1 MLETE
6 RLRLR
11 DYTSEDF
18 EFLYS
23 MTSNE
28 KMMKYIGNG
37 QTRDRKETKATLN
50 KLFAMYKSHP
60 CYGHKLLISKTTEEL
75 IGHAGFFPQ
84 MIEEEEYIEIG
95 YWIDEKHWHQGYATE
110 IAKALRGFGEQKL
123 QLEEMISLVYVGNT
137 GSANVAEKNGM
148 QILKQVEL
156 NGKDVNVYS
165 TRITKD

>member
-6 RLRLR
+6 RLKLR
-11 DYTSEDF
+11 DYTKEDF
-18 EFLYS
+18 DFLYS

-37 QTRDRKETKATLN
+37 QTRDREETKATLN

-60 CYGHKLLISKTTEEL
+60 YHGHKLLISKTTGEL

-84 MIEEEEYIEIG
+84 TIEEEEYIEIG
-95 YWIDEKHWHQGYATE
+95 YWIEERYWNQGYATE
-110 IAKALRGFGEQKL
+110 IAKALRVFGEQKL
-123 QLEEMISLVYVGNT
+123 QLKEIISLVYVGNT

-148 QILKQVEL
+148 QISKQVEL
-156 NGKDVNVYS
+156 NGKDVNIYS
-165 TRITKD
+165 TKITKR

>member
-1 MLETE
+1 
-6 RLRLR
+6 
-11 DYTSEDF
+11 
-18 EFLYS
+18 
-23 MTSNE
+23 
-28 KMMKYIGNG
+28 
-37 QTRDRKETKATLN
+37 
-50 KLFAMYKSHP
+50 
-60 CYGHKLLISKTTEEL
+60 
-75 IGHAGFFPQ
+75 

-110 IAKALRGFGEQKL
+110 IAKALRVFGEQKL

-165 TRITKD
+165 TRITKG